1 MKPSEN
7 PAFTQKIDG
16 QKQAYS
22 KAVLLKYMDKL
33 HELIAA
39 AMGSGKKVDIDDV
52 LSAFPDVAPG
62 TIKKYLKKYLDTC
75 PDDLLHI
82 TGFYPAKETLIAMA
96 ESRLGPVN
104 GQNLSET
111 NELCKSIV
119 ESISKPRHARFLAS
133 QLASHIKDG
142 MANIPVDLL
151 VNLLFDEYV
160 SFIRESDNGLVSI
173 AGSLNE
179 AIFIRGLLNEGLQEN
194 EDVVKTGTDSDG
206 DLKIQHHGKKGAEVL
221 FVEIKSYA
229 ARERLL
235 RGLQDIKS
243 QNKIGVGFFNN
254 PAEFNPK
261 RTNTLLAADPLAIY
275 MPRKTWDKVPEDSR
289 RKANRVSDYL
299 YRPLDMFVADMKA
312 YVKTGKLPVFNS
324 F

>member
-1 MKPSEN
+1 MAN
-7 PAFTQKIDG
+7 GQRPAYT
-16 QKQAYS
+16 
-22 KAVLLKYMDKL
+22 KAVLSKYMNRI

-39 AMGSGKKVDIDDV
+39 ATSIGKKVDIEDV
-52 LSAFPDVAPG
+52 LSAFTNVNPSTVR
-62 TIKKYLKKYLDTC
+62 KYLKKYLDTC

-82 TGFYPAKETLIAMA
+82 TGFYPSKETLIAMS
-96 ESRLGPVN
+96 ERRLGPVS

-119 ESISKPRHARFLAS
+119 EGISKPRHARFLSA
-133 QLASHIKDG
+133 QLADYIKDG
-142 MANIPVDLL
+142 VTTIPVDQL
-151 VNLLFDEYV
+151 VSILFEEYV

-179 AIFIRGLLNEGLQEN
+179 AIFIRGLLNEGLKEGT
-194 EDVVKTGTDSDG
+194 DVVKTGTDSDG
-206 DLKIQHHGKKGAEVL
+206 DLKIQHNGKKGIEVL

-243 QNKIGVGFFNN
+243 QSKIGVGFFNN

-261 RTNTLLAADPLAIY
+261 RTETLLAADPLAIY
-275 MPRKTWDKVPEDSR
+275 MPRKTWDKVAEKS
-289 RKANRVSDYL
+289 KCRVTRLGDYL
-299 YRPLDMFVADMKA
+299 YRPLDMFIADMMS
-312 YVKTGKLPVFNS
+312 YVQTGKLSAFNS